1 MPEPAASSLG
11 AFSQLWKETQGSPDT
26 WQTPLTGTT
35 ELNGKEGLRTEL
47 GEQRHAGSRGN
58 LKKVLLL
65 IPG

>member
-1 MPEPAASSLG
+1 MPEPPASSLG
-11 AFSQLWKETQGSPDT
+11 AFSQLWKETQGP
-26 WQTPLTGTT
+26 QTPLTGTT
-35 ELNGKEGLRTEL
+35 EPNGKEGLRTEL